1 MTGRPFALAP
11 LMIILANALMALPF
25 ALQMM
30 SAAVDRHFATD
41 DRLCSAL
48 GIEGWRRLAIV
59 DWPVLRGP
67 LAGAFL
73 FAAALSLGDL
83 GVVTLYGSD
92 RIVTLPSLIYQN
104 LGSYRS
110 NDAGALV
117 LYLTLLTGALTLL
130 GTRSRSNER
139 T

>member
-1 MTGRPFALAP
+1 MEPVTSVA
-11 LMIILANALMALPF
+11 
-25 ALQMM
+25 
-30 SAAVDRHFATD
+30 
-41 DRLCSAL
+41 
-48 GIEGWRRLAIV
+48 RRKLLTTNFLS
-59 DWPVLRGP
+59 PGECTTF
-67 LAGAFL
+67 LAGAGSKPTLQSIGNPSF
-73 FAAALSLGDL
+73 SL
-83 GVVTLYGSD
+83 VRMQPSNRRQIPSFVASA
-92 RIVTLPSLIYQN
+92 TLPSLIYQN